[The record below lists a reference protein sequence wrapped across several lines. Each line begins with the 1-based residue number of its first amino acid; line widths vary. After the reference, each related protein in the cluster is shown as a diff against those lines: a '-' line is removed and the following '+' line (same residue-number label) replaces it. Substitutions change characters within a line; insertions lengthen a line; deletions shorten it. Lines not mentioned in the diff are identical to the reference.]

1 MAQHNFSRATA
12 AFTTATDLNPQDA
25 ESFSDL
31 GLVQMAQSH
40 SLEAA
45 NALTQAIQLKP
56 DLAEAHHRLELLRS
70 SQRDREQLTH
80 AALEI
85 LNMLF
90 RRE

>member
-1 MAQHNFSRATA
+1 
-12 AFTTATDLNPQDA
+12 LNPQDA

-70 SQRDREQLTH
+70 SQQDREQLTY

-85 LNMLF
+85 LNRLF